1 MQQTVTQACQ
11 ITFVTNALAEMVTSY
26 ESRGERVSHI
36 LCGDFNIEPQ
46 FPSYQLIKEGG
57 LSEKEMRAL
66 KGVDYIRWAPSPT
79 PPTQVWYLVFVSC
92 LAYQSPKRGH

>member
-1 MQQTVTQACQ
+1 
-11 ITFVTNALAEMVTSY
+11 MVTSY

-57 LSEKEMRAL
+57 LSEKEVRAL
-66 KGVDYIRWAPSPT
+66 KGVDYIIWAPSPT
-79 PPTQVWYLVFVSC
+79 PPTQVLYLVFVSC
-92 LAYQSPKRGH
+92 LAYQSPKSGH

>member
-1 MQQTVTQACQ
+1 
-11 ITFVTNALAEMVTSY
+11 MVTSY

-46 FPSYQLIKEGG
+46 FPAYQLVKEGG

-66 KGVDYIRWAPSPT
+66 KGVDYIRFAPSPA
-79 PPTQVWYLVFVSC
+79 PPSQVLCLVFVSF
-92 LAYQSPKRGH
+92 LADQSPKRGH

>member
-1 MQQTVTQACQ
+1 
-11 ITFVTNALAEMVTSY
+11 MVTSY

-79 PPTQVWYLVFVSC
+79 PPTQVWYLAFVSC
-92 LAYQSPKRGH
+92 LAYQGPVSRSSR

>member
-1 MQQTVTQACQ
+1 
-11 ITFVTNALAEMVTSY
+11 MVTSY

-46 FPSYQLIKEGG
+46 FPAYQLVKEGG
-57 LSEKEMRAL
+57 LSCEKEMRAL

-79 PPTQVWYLVFVSC
+79 PPSQVLYLVFVSC
-92 LAYQSPKRGH
+92 LVYQSPKRGH